1 MSKSFSKLVIVAAA
15 AAVSF
20 AALPQGQAMAAPE
33 MSCRNA
39 KVIVPWKPGGE
50 TDIVGRIFIDA
61 ANKAGADPKLQI
73 VNVPGQGG
81 NKGAKEAKKSKP
93 DGCTLFFMHESAMT
107 SYLTG
112 RVDFNHTEFVPVA
125 LFTRT
130 WAVIGANKNVS
141 YNDLKGLAAAG
152 KKNPKGI
159 LAGATL
165 GSTSQISI
173 LVFADAAGIDLKYV
187 SYDGTRDRM
196 TALLAGN
203 IQLGQVS
210 TTAASKYIKTGEMKA
225 LGILSPTRNAVI
237 PDVPTAK
244 ELGINAEWATSR
256 GVVAP
261 KGTPKSVVDYYSG
274 LFKKAGADPEVI
286 RQMKSKGTDVVL
298 LTGDDYGKFLDETY
312 VLVKKLADKVGLTK
326 R

>member
-1 MSKSFSKLVIVAAA
+1 MKSVLSKFVVVAAV
-15 AAVSF
+15 AAVSY
-20 AALPQGQAMAAPE
+20 AAMPLGEATAAPK
-33 MSCRNA
+33 MSCRTA
-39 KVIVPWKPGGE
+39 KVIVPWNPGGE
-50 TDIVGRIFIDA
+50 TDIVGRIFVDA
-61 ANKAGADPKLQI
+61 ANRAGADPKLQV
-73 VNVPGQGG
+73 VNVSGQGG

-93 DGCTLFFMHESAMT
+93 DGCTLFFLHESAMT

-130 WAVIGANKNVS
+130 WAVIGATKDAPYS
-141 YNDLKGLAAAG
+141 DLKGLAAAG

-165 GSTSQISI
+165 GSTSQISL
-173 LVFADAAGIDLKYV
+173 LVFADAAGIELKYV

-203 IQLGQVS
+203 IQLGQIS
-210 TTAASKYIKTGEMKA
+210 TTAASKYIQSGEMKA
-225 LGILSPTRNAVI
+225 LGILSPNRNDVI
-237 PDVPTAK
+237 PGVPTAN
-244 ELGINAEWATSR
+244 ELGIDAQWATSR

-261 KGTPKSVVDYYSG
+261 RGTPQDVVDYYVD
-274 LFKKAGADPEVI
+274 LFGKAAADPEVI
-286 RQMKSKGTDVVL
+286 RQMKTKGTDIVFKS
-298 LTGDDYGKFLDETY
+298 GDDYGKFLDDTY
-312 VLVKKLADKVGLTK
+312 VLVKALADKVGMTQ